1 MIDRRLI
8 QNFDWVL
15 LLLAV
20 AITAVGIMSLYS
32 AAYQAHSGTGQGA
45 VYNKQLLW
53 LGTAVLGLLV
63 MLMPDYRAFE
73 RFAYPIY
80 WLSMASLVA
89 VLFVGTIAKG
99 SQRWLAFGP
108 ITIQPS
114 EIAKLAVVIALARYF
129 HRNRPEGGYG
139 LLDLIRPLAIIGIPF
154 LLVLKQPD
162 LGTAMLV
169 ALIGGT
175 TLLFVDVRLK
185 SVLTMA
191 GAGLATVFAAWK
203 FLLHDYQR
211 ARVKTFLDPEMDP
224 LNSGYQAI
232 QSKIAVGSG
241 GLFGKGFLHGTQTQ
255 LNFLPEQQTDFIF
268 SVTAEEWGF
277 LGAGILLLLYLVLIL
292 YSLNVARSSK
302 DGFGA
307 LLGAGIA
314 GMLFWPVFVN
324 VGMVLGFLPV
334 VGVPLPLMS
343 YGGSSLVVTFA
354 ALGLLMNIR
363 MRRFTF

>member
-1 MIDRRLI
+1 LIDRRLI
-8 QNFDWVL
+8 QNFDWML
-15 LLLAV
+15 ILLAI
-20 AITAVGIMSLYS
+20 AITGVGIVSLYS
-32 AAYQAHSGTGQGA
+32 AAYQAHSGAQGA
-45 VYNKQLLW
+45 VYNKQLFW
-53 LGTAVLGLLV
+53 LGTGILALLT
-63 MLMPDYRAFE
+63 MLIPDYRTFE

-80 WLSMASLVA
+80 WLGVAMLVA

-99 SQRWLAFGP
+99 SQRWLALGP

-114 EIAKLAVVIALARYF
+114 EFVKLGVVIALARYF
-129 HRNRPEGGYG
+129 HRNRSTTSYG
-139 LLDLIRPLAIIGIPF
+139 LLDLVRPLVLILIPF

-162 LGTAMLV
+162 LGTAMLIG
-169 ALIGGT
+169 LIGGT
-175 TLLFVDVRLK
+175 TLLFVNVRIK
-185 SVLTMA
+185 SVLTMV
-191 GAGLATVFAAWK
+191 GTGLATAFVAWEA
-203 FLLHDYQR
+203 LLHDYQR
-211 ARVKTFLDPEMDP
+211 MRVKTFLDPEMDP

-241 GLFGKGFLHGTQTQ
+241 GFFGKGFLHGTQTQ

-268 SVTAEEWGF
+268 SVTAEEWGL
-277 LGAGILLLLYLVLIL
+277 LGAGLVLMLYLILIL
-292 YSLNVARSSK
+292 YSLHVARSSK
-302 DGFGA
+302 EGFGA

>member
-1 MIDRRLI
+1 LIDRRLI
-8 QNFDWVL
+8 QNFDWFL
-15 LLLAV
+15 LLFAV
-20 AITAVGIMSLYS
+20 AITAVGIVSLYS

-45 VYNKQLLW
+45 VYNKQIFW
-53 LGTAVLGLLV
+53 LGAGVLALIA
-63 MLMPDYRAFE
+63 MMIPDYRTFE

-80 WLSMASLVA
+80 WMGVALLVA

-114 EIAKLAVVIALARYF
+114 ELVKLAVVIALARFF
-129 HRNRPEGGYG
+129 HRNRSASGYG
-139 LLDLIRPLAIIGIPF
+139 LLDLVRPLLIIGIPF

-175 TLLFVDVRLK
+175 ALVFVNVRLK

-191 GAGLATVFAAWK
+191 GAGLGTAFVAWK
-203 FLLHDYQR
+203 YLLHDYQR
-211 ARVKTFLDPEMDP
+211 MRVKTFLDPEMDP

-277 LGAGILLLLYLVLIL
+277 LGAGLVLLLYLVLIL

-314 GMLFWPVFVN
+314 AMLFWPVFVN

-343 YGGSSLVVTFA
+343 YGGSSLVVTYA